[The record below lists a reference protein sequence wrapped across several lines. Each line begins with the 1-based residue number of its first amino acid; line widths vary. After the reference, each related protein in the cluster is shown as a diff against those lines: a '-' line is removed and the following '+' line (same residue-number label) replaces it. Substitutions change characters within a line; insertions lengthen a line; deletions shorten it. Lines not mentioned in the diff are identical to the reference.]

1 METTGLFEDMTNE
14 QLLLLLGLRYLI
26 NLVAMVLLTRFIYY
40 RRYRRS
46 DLFLTF
52 FSFNSIIFFVTYML
66 NKVEMSTGAAFG
78 LFAVFSILRYRTEGI
93 SAKDMTY
100 LFLSIA
106 IGLLTAV
113 SKVNWEEQAIIC
125 ALILV
130 LTFLLE
136 SNILMKKESSKT
148 VLYDN
153 IGLAGN
159 DNNAALLEDLRKRT
173 GLNIHRYEILE
184 IDFLKDACRIT
195 IYYFEK

>member
-1 METTGLFEDMTNE
+1 MEVIEDLTKE
-14 QLLLLLGLRYLI
+14 QQLLLLGLRYLI
-26 NLVAMVLLTRFIYY
+26 NLVAMILLTRFIYY
-40 RRYRRS
+40 RSYRRS

-52 FSFNSIIFFVTYML
+52 FSFNSIIFFVTYLL

-106 IGLLTAV
+106 LGLLTAV
-113 SKVNWEEQAIIC
+113 SKVSWIEQSVIC
-125 ALILV
+125 SVILL

-136 SNILMKKESSKT
+136 SNLLMKKESSKI

-153 IGLAGN
+153 INLVGGN
-159 DNNAALLEDLRKRT
+159 ARQELLDDLRKRT
-173 GLNIHRYEILE
+173 GLKIHRYEIGE

>member
-1 METTGLFEDMTNE
+1 METFEELTKE
-14 QLLLLLGLRYLI
+14 QQLLLLGLRYLI
-26 NLVAMVLLTRFIYY
+26 NLVAMILLTRFIYY
-40 RRYRRS
+40 RSYRRS

-52 FSFNSIIFFVTYML
+52 FSFNSIIFFVTYLL

-106 IGLLTAV
+106 LGLLTAV
-113 SKVNWEEQAIIC
+113 SKVSWMEQAVIC
-125 ALILV
+125 AVILL

-136 SNILMKKESSKT
+136 SNLLMKKESSKI
-148 VLYDN
+148 VYYDN
-153 IGLAGN
+153 INLASEN
-159 DNNAALLEDLRKRT
+159 SQQELLEDLRKRT

>member
-1 METTGLFEDMTNE
+1 METFEELTKE
-14 QLLLLLGLRYLI
+14 QQLLLLGLRYLI
-26 NLVAMVLLTRFIYY
+26 NLVAMILLTRFIYY
-40 RRYRRS
+40 RSYRRS

-52 FSFNSIIFFVTYML
+52 FSFNSIIFFVTYLL

-106 IGLLTAV
+106 LGLLTAV
-113 SKVNWEEQAIIC
+113 SKVSWMEQAVIC
-125 ALILV
+125 AVILL

-136 SNILMKKESSKT
+136 SNLLMKKESSKT
-148 VLYDN
+148 VFYDN
-153 IGLAGN
+153 INLASE
-159 DNNAALLEDLRKRT
+159 NAQQELLEDLRKRT
-173 GLNIHRYEILE
+173 GLNIHRYEIVE
-184 IDFLKDACRIT
+184 IDFLRDACRIT

>member
-1 METTGLFEDMTNE
+1 METTGLFEDINNE

-26 NLVAMVLLTRFIYY
+26 NLAALVLLTRFTHY
-40 RRYRRS
+40 RLYPPS
-46 DLFLTF
+46 DLLLPF

-113 SKVNWEEQAIIC
+113 SKVYWQEQAVIC
-125 ALILV
+125 ALILA

-153 IGLAGN
+153 IGLTGN
-159 DNNAALLEDLRKRT
+159 GNNAALLEDLRKRT

-195 IYYFEK
+195 IYFYEN

>member
-1 METTGLFEDMTNE
+1 MEVIEDLTKE
-14 QLLLLLGLRYLI
+14 QLFLLLGLRYLI
-26 NLVAMVLLTRFIYY
+26 NLVAMILLTRFIYY
-40 RRYRRS
+40 RSYRRS

-52 FSFNSIIFFVTYML
+52 FSFNSIIFFVTYLL

-106 IGLLTAV
+106 LGLLTAV
-113 SKVNWEEQAIIC
+113 SKVSWMEQSVIC
-125 ALILV
+125 CVILL

-136 SNILMKKESSKT
+136 SNLLMKKESSKT

-153 IGLAGN
+153 INLAGA
-159 DNNAALLEDLRKRT
+159 NAQQELLDDLRKRT

>member
-1 METTGLFEDMTNE
+1 MEVIEDLTKE
-14 QLLLLLGLRYLI
+14 QQLLLLGLRYLI
-26 NLVAMVLLTRFIYY
+26 NLVAMILLTRFIYY
-40 RRYRRS
+40 RSYRRS

-52 FSFNSIIFFVTYML
+52 FSFNSIIFFVTYLL

-106 IGLLTAV
+106 LGLLTAV
-113 SKVNWEEQAIIC
+113 SKVSWMEQSVIC
-125 ALILV
+125 SVILL

-136 SNILMKKESSKT
+136 SNLLMKKESSKT

-153 IGLAGN
+153 INLAG
-159 DNNAALLEDLRKRT
+159 AQAQQELLDDLRKRT

-195 IYYFEK
+195 IYYFEN